1 MQRALLIGLAL
12 GAASALAQPAAEP
25 LPYVAPDVPQGGG
38 PFKAVM
44 RVEPGLPTH
53 TVYRP
58 ADLAALG
65 TRKLPVL
72 AWGNGACVALG
83 NRFRPFLTEI
93 ASHGFI
99 AIAVG
104 PIGDKAV
111 ERLDSGP
118 ATRGAPAPGS
128 PADFLV
134 KAGLL
139 DVDRLAP
146 GVLPAPFSTSA
157 MLTQAIDWAT
167 AENRRAASPLFGRL
181 DLDRIA
187 VMGQSCGGIQAIAAA
202 LDPRVKT
209 LGVWNSGLF
218 DHPTRAF
225 EIAAAPVN
233 KASLKLL
240 KIPAIYISGDDSDQ
254 AKKNADDDVERLDQ
268 GPVFRAWRERTG
280 HGGTYREPGGGA
292 FGQVAVD
299 WLRWQLQG
307 DALAGKTFTGAACR
321 LCTDPAWHVRRK
333 KID

>member
-1 MQRALLIGLAL
+1 MRRALL
-12 GAASALAQPAAEP
+12 AAAAAAFATTVLAAEP
-25 LPYVAPDVPQGGG
+25 PPYVAPDVPAGGG

-93 ASHGFI
+93 ASHGFV

-111 ERLDSGP
+111 EQAASGP

-128 PADFLV
+128 PADFLL
-134 KAGLL
+134 KAGLIDL
-139 DVDRLAP
+139 ERLAP

-157 MLTQAIDWAT
+157 MLTQAIDWAS
-167 AENRRAASPLFGRL
+167 AENRRTASPLFGRL
-181 DLDRIA
+181 DLERVA

-225 EIAAAPVN
+225 EIAAAPVD
-233 KASLKLL
+233 KASLKLI
-240 KIPAIYISGDDSDQ
+240 KVPAIYISGDDSDQ

-268 GPVFRAWRERTG
+268 APVFRAWREATG

-292 FGQVAVD
+292 FGRVAVD

-307 DALAGKTFTGAACR
+307 DAEAAKTFTGAACR
-321 LCTDPAWHVRRK
+321 LCSDPTWHVRRK
-333 KID
+333 KIE

>member
-1 MQRALLIGLAL
+1 MRRALLFAW
-12 GAASALAQPAAEP
+12 AASGGVAVALAAEP
-25 LPYVAPDVPQGGG
+25 PYVAPDVPMGGG

-44 RVEPGLPTH
+44 RVESGLPTH

-65 TRKLPVL
+65 TRKLPVV

-104 PIGDKAV
+104 PIGDRAV

-118 ATRGAPAPGS
+118 TTRGAPAPGS

-139 DVDRLAP
+139 DLDRLAP
-146 GVLPAPFSTSA
+146 GVLPAPFSTAA
-157 MLTQAIDWAT
+157 MLTQAIDWAV

-181 DLDRIA
+181 DLEHVA

-225 EIAAAPVN
+225 EIAAAPVD
-233 KASLKLL
+233 KASLKLI
-240 KIPAIYISGDDSDQ
+240 KVPAVYISGDDSDQ
-254 AKKNADDDVERLDQ
+254 AKKNADDDVDRLDQ
-268 GPVFRAWRERTG
+268 APVFRAWRENTG
-280 HGGTYREPGGGA
+280 HGGTYREPAGGA
-292 FGQVAVD
+292 FGRVAVD

-307 DALAGKTFTGAACR
+307 DAEAGKSFTGAACR
-321 LCTDPAWHVRRK
+321 LCIDPAWHARRK

>member
-1 MQRALLIGLAL
+1 MRRALLTVLATAL
-12 GAASALAQPAAEP
+12 GGAVLAAEP
-25 LPYVAPDVPQGGG
+25 APYVAPDIPSGGG

-44 RVEPGLPTH
+44 RVETGLPTH

-99 AIAVG
+99 AIAIG
-104 PIGDKAV
+104 PIGDRAV
-111 ERLDSGP
+111 EQAASGSAAP
-118 ATRGAPAPGS
+118 GMPAPGS

-134 KAGLL
+134 KAGVIDLG
-139 DVDRLAP
+139 RLGP
-146 GVLPAPFSTSA
+146 GVLPAPFSTPA
-157 MLTQAIDWAT
+157 MLTQAIDWAA

-181 DLDRIA
+181 DLERVA

-225 EIAAAPVN
+225 EIAAAPVD
-233 KASLKLL
+233 KASLKLI
-240 KIPAIYISGDDSDQ
+240 KVPAIYVSGDDSDQ
-254 AKKNADDDVERLDQ
+254 ARKNADDDVDRLDQ
-268 GPVFRAWRERTG
+268 APVFRAWRENTG

-292 FGQVAVD
+292 FGRVAVD
-299 WLRWQLQG
+299 WMRWQLQG
-307 DALAGKTFTGAACR
+307 DADAGKTFTGPACR

-333 KID
+333 KIE